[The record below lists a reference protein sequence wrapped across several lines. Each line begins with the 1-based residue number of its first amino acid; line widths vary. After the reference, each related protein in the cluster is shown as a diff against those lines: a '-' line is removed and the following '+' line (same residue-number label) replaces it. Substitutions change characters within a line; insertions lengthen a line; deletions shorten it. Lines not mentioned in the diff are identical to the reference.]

1 MAKQGMKKDNE
12 HNTRKKKQNPTVPML
27 QGKEKSGKKK
37 AGPVSRP

>member
-1 MAKQGMKKDNE
+1 MAKQGMKRDNE
-12 HNTRKKKQNPTVPML
+12 HNTRKKKGAPAVPLL